1 MSASFAPPAAI
12 APELCGTEVIL
23 VVEDE
28 ELVRTLISRTLRHLG
43 YTVLEAK
50 DGEDALIVLQEHH
63 GPTHGVI
70 CDLVMPQLG
79 GGKLIEMLHD
89 WYPQL
94 KVLFVSGYSESAV
107 AEQGGFFPG
116 AQYLGKPF
124 SHETLA
130 RTLRRLLDS

>member
-1 MSASFAPPAAI
+1 MSAPSAAVT
-12 APELCGTEVIL
+12 AEGVGGREVIL

-28 ELVRTLISRTLRHLG
+28 EAVRSLICRTLRHFG

-50 DGEDALIVLQEHH
+50 DGEDALTVLQEHH

-94 KVLFVSGYSESAV
+94 KVLFVSGYSQSAV
-107 AEQGGFFPG
+107 AEQGGFFSG
-116 AQYLGKPF
+116 AHYLAKPF
-124 SHETLA
+124 SAETLA
-130 RTLRRLLDS
+130 RSLRRVLDS

>member
-1 MSASFAPPAAI
+1 MSTPDAAI
-12 APELCGTEVIL
+12 APGSRPAEVIL

-28 ELVRTLISRTLRHLG
+28 AGVRALICRTLRDLG
-43 YTVLEAK
+43 YTVIEAK
-50 DGEDALIVLQEHH
+50 DGEDALILLQEHH
-63 GPTHGVI
+63 GPAHGVI

-79 GGKLIEMLHD
+79 GGKLIAMLHD

-94 KVLFVSGYSESAV
+94 KVLFVSGYSEAAV

-124 SHETLA
+124 SGETLA
-130 RTLRRLLDS
+130 RTLRQLLDS

>member
-1 MSASFAPPAAI
+1 MTAPASTL
-12 APELCGTEVIL
+12 APELRGNETIL

-28 ELVRTLISRTLRHLG
+28 QGVRALICRTLRHFG
-43 YTVLEAK
+43 YGVIEAK
-50 DGEDALIVLQEHH
+50 DGEDALILLQEHH
-63 GPTHGVI
+63 GPAHAVV

-79 GGKLIEMLHD
+79 GGQLIAMLHD

-94 KVLFVSGYSESAV
+94 KVLFVSGYSQTAV

-124 SHETLA
+124 TAETLA
-130 RTLRRLLDS
+130 HTLRRLLDG